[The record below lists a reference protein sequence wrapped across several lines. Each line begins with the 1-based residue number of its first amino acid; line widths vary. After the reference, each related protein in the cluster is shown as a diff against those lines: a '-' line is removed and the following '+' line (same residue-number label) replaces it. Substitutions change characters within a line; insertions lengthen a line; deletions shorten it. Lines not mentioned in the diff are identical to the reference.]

1 METNWLP
8 PAWRRLLLIGFDAKQ
23 RQDLAPLLASA
34 AEGAVLDHAHPDDI
48 EPDPDG
54 GTLLILALEVE
65 NRPAEEWLRERRMTG
80 DRMPALLLAK
90 DADRHSSGA
99 PPADLLPCDLLK
111 DFDPDQLDGKGQF
124 DPWPLRRSLGYLR
137 QTVAD
142 QRLADEIRRRLQA
155 YDAAGSGDADHAR
168 IMEIARGLRAQLD
181 EKEAEAEHL
190 AARCEELQARLEGDE
205 PLSRRV
211 RELEE
216 QLSRSEEL
224 RKGQE
229 LAMDELRR
237 RKSEPSP
244 TDEAGSPQSELM
256 ARLMFSEWM
265 RSSQQQQL
273 QYLQKNLDERDSRF
287 QALATL
293 LETPEGE
300 PDRLLEAV
308 ASRLMAYE
316 KERGEQQSTISRM
329 SHSLAVQQVDDAL
342 DDAQSRR
349 NAIQR
354 LDDAMAYAR
363 RFDAT
368 LACLMISIDDP
379 DDLRQAHGSVAYDF
393 LLVQLAQRLK
403 ISLRQHDVLLRYDS
417 ESFVLISD
425 TQSTAG
431 AHTHASRLIDQ
442 VSSEPVHLA
451 GRALRPSIS
460 ISIVLRHP
468 LMKDAREFIARA
480 QKVLAKGR
488 AKWGP
493 GRIAVDPRSVKQ
505 ERDLT

>member
-1 METNWLP
+1 METHWLP
-8 PAWRRLLLIGFDAKQ
+8 PAWRRLLLVGFKAPA
-23 RQDLAPLLASA
+23 RRRLAPLLAGA
-34 AEGAVLDHAHPDDI
+34 AEGAVLDHARPDEI

-54 GTLLILALEVE
+54 GTLLVLATEIDA
-65 NRPAEEWLRERRMTG
+65 RPAADWLHERRLAG
-80 DRMPALLLAK
+80 DRMPALLLPSGP
-90 DADRHSSGA
+90 DRSPASESA
-99 PPADLLPCDLLK
+99 TPPAEPGAELQPCDLLLQ
-111 DFDPDQLDGKGQF
+111 P

-137 QTVAD
+137 QMVAD

-155 YDAAGSGDADHAR
+155 YDAAGSSDADHAR

-216 QLSRSEEL
+216 ELRKSEEL
-224 RKGQE
+224 RHGQE
-229 LAMDELRR
+229 LAMRELHR
-237 RKSEPSP
+237 RKGGAQTE
-244 TDEAGSPQSELM
+244 EAGGPQSDLM

-265 RSSQQQQL
+265 RSGQQQQL
-273 QYLQKNLDERDSRF
+273 QYLQQRLDERDSHF
-287 QALATL
+287 QALASL
-293 LETPEGE
+293 LEAPEVD
-300 PDRLLEAV
+300 PDQLLEAV
-308 ASRLMAYE
+308 ASRLTAYE
-316 KERGEQQSTISRM
+316 RERGEQQSTIARM
-329 SHSLAVQQVDDAL
+329 SHSLAVQQVDDTL

-349 NAIQR
+349 NALQR

-363 RFDAT
+363 RFDAK
-368 LACLMISIDDP
+368 LACLLISIDNP
-379 DDLRQAHGSVAYDF
+379 DDLRRAHGSVSYDF

-442 VSSEPVHLA
+442 VSSEPVQLA

-468 LMKDAREFIARA
+468 LMEDARDFIARA
-480 QKVLAKGR
+480 QKVLARGR
-488 AKWGP
+488 SKWGP
-493 GRIAVDPRSVKQ
+493 GRIAVDPRSVRQ
-505 ERDLT
+505 EKEGA